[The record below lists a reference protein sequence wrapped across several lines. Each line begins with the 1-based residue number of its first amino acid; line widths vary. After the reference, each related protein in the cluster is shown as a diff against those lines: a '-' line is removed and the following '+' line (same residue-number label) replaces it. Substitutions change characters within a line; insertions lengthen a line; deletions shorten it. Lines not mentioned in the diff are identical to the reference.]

1 MAENRQYSKIARQY
15 AEDVVSGKL
24 VTCQFVKQACQR
36 QLNDLNGCSGWSF
49 SDDYA
54 NSVCTFIEGLKHIKG
69 RQWINQ
75 TIKLKPWQI
84 FILTTV
90 FGWVNSEGLRRFKTV
105 YIEVPRKNAKSTLS
119 AGVGLFC
126 LASDNE
132 PGAEVYSAAT
142 TRDQAKIVFSVAKAM
157 ADKDGELREDLGI
170 QTQVHSVYVQD
181 TLSSFKALSR
191 EYGGNL
197 DGLNIHCGIIDE
209 LHAHKTRDIFDVLET
224 GTGSRA
230 QPLIWMITT
239 AGFNRAGI
247 CYEQRHYV
255 KQILNK
261 SVSDDQYFGIIYTI
275 DDDDDWT
282 DRDCWIKANPNW
294 EVSVSQEDIERKAN
308 KAMQLSSAQN
318 NFKTKHLN
326 VWVNADTAWM
336 NMVNWD
342 RCADRTLSL
351 DSQTGQKCWIGV
363 DLASKVDIA
372 AVSILFE
379 VGGKVL
385 HFGRYYLPEE
395 TIETSSNSQYAGWV
409 HDGHL
414 IATPGAVIDFNIIQ
428 NDLREFASRFEI
440 QEIGFDPFQATK
452 FATELIDEGFNMVE
466 VRPTVLNFSEPMKEL
481 EALTISDR
489 LRHDGNPVMDWMI
502 SNVVCHVDAKDNI
515 YPRKE
520 LPDNKIDGV
529 VSTITAL
536 SRLLAAVDLYSVYDD
551 EDLLAL

>member
-1 MAENRQYSKIARQY
+1 MR
-15 AEDVVSGKL
+15 
-24 VTCQFVKQACQR
+24 QACQR
-36 QLNDLNGCSGWSF
+36 HLDDLKGCFGWHF
-49 SDDYA
+49 SESA
-54 NSVCTFIEGLKHIKG
+54 GNCVCQFIERLKHIKG
-69 RQWINQ
+69 RQWLNK
-75 TIKLKPWQI
+75 TITLEPWQI

-119 AGVGLFC
+119 AGVGLYC
-126 LASDNE
+126 LAADNE

-157 ADKDGELREDLGI
+157 ADKAGDMREALGI

-209 LHAHKTRDIFDVLET
+209 LHAHKTRDIVDVLET
-224 GTGSRA
+224 GTGSRS

-255 KQILNK
+255 RQLLDQ
-261 SVSDDQYFGIIYTI
+261 SVKDDQYFGIIYTI

-282 DRDCWIKANPNW
+282 DTACWIKANPNW
-294 EVSVSQEDIERKAN
+294 NVSVSPEDIERKAL
-308 KAMQLSSAQN
+308 KAKQLSSAQN

-336 NMVNWD
+336 NMVHWD
-342 RCADRTLSL
+342 KCADKTLSMDNL
-351 DSQTGQKCWIGV
+351 TGERCWIGI
-363 DLASKVDIA
+363 DLASKIDIA

-379 VGGKVL
+379 VHGQVL

-395 TIETSSNSQYAGWV
+395 TVETSSNSQYAGWV
-409 HDGHL
+409 FDGHL
-414 IATPGAVIDFNIIQ
+414 TATPGAVIDFNIIQ
-428 NDLREFASRFEI
+428 NDLRQLASQFEI
-440 QEIGFDPFQATK
+440 QEVGFDPFQATK
-452 FATELIDEGFNMVE
+452 FATELQDEGFPMVE

-489 LRHDGNPVMDWMI
+489 LRHTGNPAMDWMV
-502 SNVVCHVDAKDNI
+502 SNTVCHVDAKDNI

-536 SRLLAAVDLYSVYDD
+536 SRLLANLDLYSVYDE